1 MDAVVLIIK
10 KGLYLVPGKKQ
21 KFGLIYCDGEN
32 SKKLYKNSIAKEL
45 ISLIST
51 DSDAMQIALSY
62 VNQEPMIEKRYS
74 PARAE
79 RIFTQNL
86 QVVKIVQSINTILGL
101 LLNAELSK
109 IEKPSPDDRRWYEKA
124 IDLQRKIYRDFGTAF
139 QNAKVLTNI
148 YAELPCPLE
157 EKPKHILEIGKQLLD
172 NTFREAYYINS
183 KKQTESDLG
192 LTKCYIFDSAANY
205 LNFLLLNLIQLNP
218 NICLC
223 QNCGEL
229 FVAKTKKKTLYCD
242 RIQLDDRKKCSEI
255 GPKNRAEL
263 QSTLFGF
270 EDYDKAVE
278 RNYQRAKRTA
288 EYYVK
293 DKRLEWDDYF
303 SWLERAQQAKKQWL
317 NEEISDDDF
326 LDFVHE
332 LD

>member
-1 MDAVVLIIK
+1 MK
-10 KGLYLVPGKKQ
+10 KQKGIYLVPTKKQ
-21 KFGLIYCDGEN
+21 KFGLLYCDGEKFKKFYSN
-32 SKKLYKNSIAKEL
+32 SYAKEL
-45 ISLIST
+45 VSIIST

-62 VNQEPMIEKRYS
+62 VNQEPVIEKRYS

-86 QVVKIVQSINTILGL
+86 QAVKIIRSINTILGL

-109 IEKPSPDDRRWYEKA
+109 IEKPSPDDRKGYEKA
-124 IDLQRKIYRDFGTAF
+124 IDLQRKIYRDFSAAF
-139 QNAKVLTNI
+139 QNAKVLTSI

-157 EKPKHILEIGKQLLD
+157 EKPKHILEIDKQLLD
-172 NTFREAYYINS
+172 HTFQETYYINR
-183 KKQTESDLG
+183 KKQTELG
-192 LTKCYIFDSAANY
+192 LTKCYFFDSAANY
-205 LNFLLLNLIQLNP
+205 LNFLLLNLIHLNP

-242 RIQLDDRKKCSEI
+242 RIQPDSNKTCSEI

-270 EDYDKAVE
+270 EDYGKAVE
-278 RNYQRAKRTA
+278 RNYQRAKRTE

-293 DKRLEWDDYF
+293 DKQLEWDEYF
-303 SWLERAQQAKKQWL
+303 YWLERAQQAKKQWL

-326 LDFVHE
+326 LDIVHE

>member
-1 MDAVVLIIK
+1 MNK
-10 KGLYLVPGKKQ
+10 QKGIYLVPTKKQ
-21 KFGLIYCDGEN
+21 KFGLLYCDGEKFKKFYSN
-32 SKKLYKNSIAKEL
+32 SYAKEL
-45 ISLIST
+45 VSIIST

-62 VNQEPMIEKRYS
+62 VNHEPVIEKRYS

-86 QVVKIVQSINTILGL
+86 QAVKIIRSINTILGL

-109 IEKPSPDDRRWYEKA
+109 IEKPSPDDRKGYEKA
-124 IDLQRKIYRDFGTAF
+124 IDLQRKIYRDFSAAF
-139 QNAKVLTNI
+139 QNAKVLTYI

-157 EKPKHILEIGKQLLD
+157 EKPKRILEIDKQLLD
-172 NTFREAYYINS
+172 HTFQETYYINK
-183 KKQTESDLG
+183 KKQTEFDLG

-242 RIQLDDRKKCSEI
+242 RVQPDSQKKCNEI
-255 GPKNRAEL
+255 GPKIRAEL

-278 RNYQRAKRTA
+278 RNYQCAKRTA
-288 EYYVK
+288 EHYVK
-293 DKRLEWDDYF
+293 DIRLDWDDYYT
-303 SWLERAQQAKKQWL
+303 WLEKAQLAKKQWL

-326 LDFVHE
+326 LNIVHE

>member
-1 MDAVVLIIK
+1 MIIK

-148 YAELPCPLE
+148 YAELPCPIE

>member
-1 MDAVVLIIK
+1 MFIIK
-10 KGLYLVPGKKQ
+10 KGLYLVPGKNQ
-21 KFGLIYCDGEN
+21 KFGLNNCDGEN

>member
-1 MDAVVLIIK
+1 M
-10 KGLYLVPGKKQ
+10 
-21 KFGLIYCDGEN
+21 
-32 SKKLYKNSIAKEL
+32 
-45 ISLIST
+45 
-51 DSDAMQIALSY
+51 
-62 VNQEPMIEKRYS
+62 
-74 PARAE
+74 
-79 RIFTQNL
+79 
-86 QVVKIVQSINTILGL
+86 
-101 LLNAELSK
+101 
-109 IEKPSPDDRRWYEKA
+109 
-124 IDLQRKIYRDFGTAF
+124 
-139 QNAKVLTNI
+139 LTNI

-157 EKPKHILEIGKQLLD
+157 EKPKHILEIDKQLLD
-172 NTFREAYYINS
+172 NTFQETYYIHR
-183 KKQTESDLG
+183 KKQTESEMG

-205 LNFLLLNLIQLNP
+205 LNFLLLNLIQSNP

-242 RIQLDDRKKCSEI
+242 RVQPDSNKKCGEI

-288 EYYVK
+288 EHYVK
-293 DKRLEWDDYF
+293 DIRLKWDDYF
-303 SWLERAQQAKKQWL
+303 SWLEKAQLAKKHWL

-326 LDFVHE
+326 LNIVHE

>member
-1 MDAVVLIIK
+1 MIIK

-32 SKKLYKNSIAKEL
+32 FKKLYSNSYAKEL
-45 ISLIST
+45 ISIIST

-62 VNQEPMIEKRYS
+62 INQEPVIEKRYS
-74 PARAE
+74 PAKAE
-79 RIFTQNL
+79 RIFTQNR
-86 QVVKIVQSINTILGL
+86 QVAKIVLSINTILGL

-109 IEKPSPDDRRWYEKA
+109 IEKPSPDDRKGYEKA
-124 IDLQRKIYRDFGTAF
+124 IDLQRKILHDFGAAF
-139 QNAKVLTNI
+139 QNAKVITNI
-148 YAELPCPLE
+148 YSELPYPLE
-157 EKPKHILEIGKQLLD
+157 EKPKRILEIDKQLLD
-172 NTFREAYYINS
+172 HTFQETYYINR

-192 LTKCYIFDSAANY
+192 LTKCYIFDSTANY
-205 LNFLLLNLIQLNP
+205 LNYLLLNLIQLNP

-242 RIQLDDRKKCSEI
+242 RVQPDDQKKCSEI
-255 GPKNRAEL
+255 GPKIRAEL

-270 EDYDKAVE
+270 EDYDMAVE
-278 RNYQRAKRTA
+278 RNYQRAKRTD

-293 DKRLEWDDYF
+293 DKQLEWDDYYT
-303 SWLERAQQAKKQWL
+303 WLEKAQLAKKQWL

-326 LDFVHE
+326 LDIVRE

>member
-1 MDAVVLIIK
+1 MIK
-10 KGLYLVPGKKQ
+10 VKGLYLVSTKKQ
-21 KFGLIYCDGEN
+21 KFGLLYCDGEKFKKIHSN
-32 SKKLYKNSIAKEL
+32 SYAKEL

-51 DSDAMQIALSY
+51 DSDAMQVALSY
-62 VNQEPMIEKRYS
+62 VNQEQVVEKRYS

-79 RIFTQNL
+79 RIFTQNRQL
-86 QVVKIVQSINTILGL
+86 AKIVLSINTILGL

-109 IEKPSPDDRRWYEKA
+109 IEKPSPDDRRGYERA
-124 IDLQRKIYRDFGTAF
+124 IDLQRRIYRDFGTAF

-157 EKPKHILEIGKQLLD
+157 EKPKHILEIDKQLLD
-172 NTFREAYYINS
+172 NTFQETYYIHR
-183 KKQTESDLG
+183 KKQTESGLG

-242 RIQLDDRKKCSEI
+242 RVQPDSNKKCSEI
-255 GPKNRAEL
+255 GPKIRAEL

-278 RNYQRAKRTA
+278 RNYQRAKRTE

-293 DKRLEWDDYF
+293 DKQLEWDDYF
-303 SWLERAQQAKKQWL
+303 SWLERAQRAKQQWL

-326 LDFVHE
+326 LNIVHE

>member
-1 MDAVVLIIK
+1 MDAVVLK
-10 KGLYLVPGKKQ
+10 KQKGIYLVPTKKQ
-21 KFGLIYCDGEN
+21 KFGLLYCDGEKFKKFYSN
-32 SKKLYKNSIAKEL
+32 SYAKEL
-45 ISLIST
+45 VSIIST

-62 VNQEPMIEKRYS
+62 VNQEPVIEKRYS

-86 QVVKIVQSINTILGL
+86 QAVKIIRSINTILGL

-109 IEKPSPDDRRWYEKA
+109 IEKPSPDDRKGYEKA
-124 IDLQRKIYRDFGTAF
+124 IDLQRKIYRDFSAAF
-139 QNAKVLTNI
+139 QNAKVLTSI

-157 EKPKHILEIGKQLLD
+157 EKPKHILEIDKQLLD
-172 NTFREAYYINS
+172 HTFQETYYINR
-183 KKQTESDLG
+183 KKQTELG
-192 LTKCYIFDSAANY
+192 LTKCYFFDSTANY

-218 NICLC
+218 NIFLC

-242 RIQLDDRKKCSEI
+242 RIQPDSNKTCSEI

-270 EDYDKAVE
+270 EDYDMAVE
-278 RNYQRAKRTA
+278 RNYQRAKRTD

-293 DKRLEWDDYF
+293 DKQLEWDDYYT
-303 SWLERAQQAKKQWL
+303 WLEKAQLAKKQWL

-326 LDFVHE
+326 LDIVRE

>member
-1 MDAVVLIIK
+1 MIIK

-32 SKKLYKNSIAKEL
+32 FKKLYSNSYAKEL
-45 ISLIST
+45 ISIIST

-62 VNQEPMIEKRYS
+62 INQEPVIEKRYS
-74 PARAE
+74 PAKAE
-79 RIFTQNL
+79 RIFTQNR
-86 QVVKIVQSINTILGL
+86 QVAKIVLSINTILGL

-109 IEKPSPDDRRWYEKA
+109 IEKPSPDDRKGYEKA
-124 IDLQRKIYRDFGTAF
+124 IDLQRKILHDFGAAF
-139 QNAKVLTNI
+139 QNAKVLTSI

-157 EKPKHILEIGKQLLD
+157 EKPKRILEIDKQLLD
-172 NTFREAYYINS
+172 NTFQETYYIHR

-192 LTKCYIFDSAANY
+192 LTKCYLFDSAANY
-205 LNFLLLNLIQLNP
+205 LNFLLINLIQLNP

-242 RIQLDDRKKCSEI
+242 RVQSESQKRCSEI
-255 GPKNRAEL
+255 GPKKRAEL

-278 RNYQRAKRTA
+278 RNYQRAKRTE

-293 DKRLEWDDYF
+293 DKQLEWDEYF
-303 SWLERAQQAKKQWL
+303 DWLERARQAKKQWL

-326 LDFVHE
+326 LNIVHE

>member
-1 MDAVVLIIK
+1 MIIK

-62 VNQEPMIEKRYS
+62 VNQEPVIEKRYS

-86 QVVKIVQSINTILGL
+86 QAVKIIRSINTILGL

-109 IEKPSPDDRRWYEKA
+109 IEKPSPDDRKGYEKA
-124 IDLQRKIYRDFGTAF
+124 IDLQRKIYRDFSAAF

-157 EKPKHILEIGKQLLD
+157 EKPKHILEIDKQLLD
-172 NTFREAYYINS
+172 HTFQETYYINR
-183 KKQTESDLG
+183 KKQTELG
-192 LTKCYIFDSAANY
+192 LTKCYFFDSAANY

-242 RIQLDDRKKCSEI
+242 RIQPDSNKTCSEI

-270 EDYDKAVE
+270 EDYGKAVE
-278 RNYQRAKRTA
+278 RNYQRAKRTE

-293 DKRLEWDDYF
+293 DKQLEWDDYF

>member
-1 MDAVVLIIK
+1 MDAVVLK
-10 KGLYLVPGKKQ
+10 KQKGIYLVPTKKQ
-21 KFGLIYCDGEN
+21 KYGLLYCDGEKFKKFYSN
-32 SKKLYKNSIAKEL
+32 SYAKEL
-45 ISLIST
+45 VSIIST

-62 VNQEPMIEKRYS
+62 VNQEPVIEKRYS

-86 QVVKIVQSINTILGL
+86 QAVKIIRSINTILGL

-109 IEKPSPDDRRWYEKA
+109 IEKPSPDDRKGYEKA
-124 IDLQRKIYRDFGTAF
+124 IDLQRKIYRDFSAAF
-139 QNAKVLTNI
+139 QNAKVLTSI

-157 EKPKHILEIGKQLLD
+157 EKPKHILEIDKQLLD
-172 NTFREAYYINS
+172 HTFQETYYINR
-183 KKQTESDLG
+183 KKQTELG
-192 LTKCYIFDSAANY
+192 LTKCYFFDSAANY

-242 RIQLDDRKKCSEI
+242 RIQPDSNKTCSEI

-270 EDYDKAVE
+270 EDYGKAVE
-278 RNYQRAKRTA
+278 RNYQRAKRTE

-293 DKRLEWDDYF
+293 DKQLEWDEYF
-303 SWLERAQQAKKQWL
+303 DWLERAQQAKKQWL

-326 LDFVHE
+326 LDIVHE

>member
-1 MDAVVLIIK
+1 MIIK

-32 SKKLYKNSIAKEL
+32 FKKLYKSSFAKEL

-51 DSDAMQIALSY
+51 DSDAMQVALSY
-62 VNQEPMIEKRYS
+62 VNQEPVIEKRYY
-74 PARAE
+74 PTRAE
-79 RIFTQNL
+79 RIYTQN
-86 QVVKIVQSINTILGL
+86 VNVATIVKSINTFLGL
-101 LLNAELSK
+101 LLEIELSK
-109 IEKPSPDDRRWYEKA
+109 IEKPSPDNRRGYEKA
-124 IDLQRKIYRDFGTAF
+124 IDLQREIYHDCGAAF

-148 YAELPCPLE
+148 YAELLCPLE
-157 EKPKHILEIGKQLLD
+157 EKPKHILEIDKQLLD
-172 NTFREAYYINS
+172 NTFQETYYIHR
-183 KKQTESDLG
+183 KKQTESDMG

-205 LNFLLLNLIQLNP
+205 LNFLLLNLIQSNP

-242 RIQLDDRKKCSEI
+242 RVQPDSNKKCGEI

-288 EYYVK
+288 EHYVK
-293 DKRLEWDDYF
+293 DIRLKWDDYF
-303 SWLERAQQAKKQWL
+303 SWLEKAQLAKKHWL

-326 LDFVHE
+326 LNIVHE

>member
-1 MDAVVLIIK
+1 MDAVVLNK
-10 KGLYLVPGKKQ
+10 QKGIYLVPTKKQ
-21 KFGLIYCDGEN
+21 KFGLLYCDGEKFKKFYSN
-32 SKKLYKNSIAKEL
+32 SYAKEL
-45 ISLIST
+45 VSIIST

-62 VNQEPMIEKRYS
+62 VNQEPVIEKRYS

-86 QVVKIVQSINTILGL
+86 QAVKIIRSINTILGL

-109 IEKPSPDDRRWYEKA
+109 IEKPSPDDRKGYEKA
-124 IDLQRKIYRDFGTAF
+124 IDLQRKIYRDFSAAF
-139 QNAKVLTNI
+139 QNAKVLTSI

-157 EKPKHILEIGKQLLD
+157 EKPKHILEIDKQLLD
-172 NTFREAYYINS
+172 HTFQETYYINR
-183 KKQTESDLG
+183 KKQTELG
-192 LTKCYIFDSAANY
+192 LTKCYFFDSAANY
-205 LNFLLLNLIQLNP
+205 LNFLLLNLIHLNP

-242 RIQLDDRKKCSEI
+242 RIQPDSNKTCSEI

-270 EDYDKAVE
+270 EDYGKAVE
-278 RNYQRAKRTA
+278 RNYQRAKRTE

-293 DKRLEWDDYF
+293 DKQLEWDEYF
-303 SWLERAQQAKKQWL
+303 YWLERAQQAKKQWL

-326 LDFVHE
+326 LDIVHE

>member
-1 MDAVVLIIK
+1 MQR
-10 KGLYLVPGKKQ
+10 GFYLVPTGKQ
-21 KFGLIYCDGEN
+21 RFGLLYCDGEKY
-32 SKKLYKNSIAKEL
+32 KKLYSNSYAKEL
-45 ISLIST
+45 ISLTGT

-62 VNQEPMIEKRYS
+62 INQEPQVDKRYS

-79 RIFTQNL
+79 RIFTQNAN
-86 QVVKIVQSINTILGL
+86 VGAIVRSINTFLGL
-101 LLNAELSK
+101 LLEFELSK
-109 IEKPSPDDRRWYEKA
+109 IEKPSPDDRRGYEKA
-124 IDLQRKIYRDFGTAF
+124 IDLQRKIYRDFGAAF
-139 QNAKVLTNI
+139 QKAKVLTNI

-242 RIQLDDRKKCSEI
+242 RIQPDSKKRCSEI
-255 GPKNRAEL
+255 GPKKRAEL

-270 EDYDKAVE
+270 EDYDMAVE

-288 EYYVK
+288 EHYVK
-293 DKRLEWDDYF
+293 DIRLKWDDYF
-303 SWLERAQQAKKQWL
+303 SWLERAQQAKQQWL

-326 LDFVHE
+326 LKIVHE

>member
-1 MDAVVLIIK
+1 MIKK
-10 KGLYLVPGKKQ
+10 KGLYLVPTGKQ
-21 KFGLIYCDGEN
+21 KFGLLYCDGEKF
-32 SKKLYKNSIAKEL
+32 KKLYSNSYAKEL
-45 ISLIST
+45 ILLIST

-62 VNQEPMIEKRYS
+62 VNQEPLVEKRYS
-74 PARAE
+74 CARAE
-79 RIFTQNL
+79 RIFTENRE
-86 QVVKIVQSINTILGL
+86 VVKIVQSINTILGL
-101 LLNAELSK
+101 LLNVELSK
-109 IEKPSPDDRRWYEKA
+109 IEKPSPDDRRGYEKA
-124 IDLQRKIYRDFGTAF
+124 IELQRKIYRDFGVAF

-157 EKPKHILEIGKQLLD
+157 EKPKHILNIDEQLLD
-172 NTFREAYYINS
+172 HSFSETYYIN
-183 KKQTESDLG
+183 KKQQTEDNLD
-192 LTKCYIFDSAANY
+192 LTKCYVFDSAANY

-242 RIQLDDRKKCSEI
+242 RVQPDSKKKCSEI
-255 GPKNRAEL
+255 GPKKRAEL

-288 EYYVK
+288 EEYVK
-293 DKRLEWDDYF
+293 DKQLKWDDYYN
-303 SWLERAQQAKKQWL
+303 WLDRVQQAKKQWL
-317 NEEISDDDF
+317 NEEITDDEF
-326 LDFVHE
+326 LNVVHE

>member
-1 MDAVVLIIK
+1 MDAVVLK
-10 KGLYLVPGKKQ
+10 KQKGIYLVPTKKQ
-21 KFGLIYCDGEN
+21 KFGLLYCDGEKFKKFYSN
-32 SKKLYKNSIAKEL
+32 SYAKEL
-45 ISLIST
+45 VSIIST

-62 VNQEPMIEKRYS
+62 VNQEPVIEKRYS

-86 QVVKIVQSINTILGL
+86 QAVKIIRSINTILGL

-109 IEKPSPDDRRWYEKA
+109 IEKPSPDDRKGYEKA

-139 QNAKVLTNI
+139 QNAKVLANI

-157 EKPKHILEIGKQLLD
+157 EKPKHILEIDKQLLD
-172 NTFREAYYINS
+172 LTFQETYYINR
-183 KKQTESDLG
+183 KKQTELG
-192 LTKCYIFDSAANY
+192 LTKCYFFDSAANY

-218 NICLC
+218 NIFLC

-242 RIQLDDRKKCSEI
+242 RIQ
-255 GPKNRAEL
+255 PKNRAEL

-270 EDYDKAVE
+270 EDYGKAVE
-278 RNYQRAKRTA
+278 RNYQRAKRTE

-293 DKRLEWDDYF
+293 DKQLEWDNYF
-303 SWLERAQQAKKQWL
+303 DWLERAQRAKQQWL
-317 NEEISDDDF
+317 NEEITDDEF
-326 LDFVHE
+326 LNIVHE

>member
-1 MDAVVLIIK
+1 MIKK
-10 KGLYLVPGKKQ
+10 KGLYLIPAKKQ
-21 KFGLIYCDGEN
+21 KFSLLYCDGEN
-32 SKKLYKNSIAKEL
+32 FKKLYSNSYAEEL

-62 VNQEPMIEKRYS
+62 VNQELLADERYS
-74 PARAE
+74 PSEAE
-79 RIFTQNL
+79 GIFTQNR
-86 QVVKIVQSINTILGL
+86 QVVQIVQSINPILGL
-101 LLNAELSK
+101 LLDAELPK
-109 IEKPSPDDRRWYEKA
+109 IEKPSPDDRKGYKKA
-124 IDLQRKIYRDFGTAF
+124 IDLQRKIYRDFGVAF
-139 QNAKVLTNI
+139 QNIKVLTNI

-157 EKPKHILEIGKQLLD
+157 EKPKHILEIDEQLLD
-172 NTFREAYYINS
+172 HIFPETYYINK
-183 KKQTESDLG
+183 KKQAEDNLG
-192 LTKCYIFDSAANY
+192 LTKCYIFDYAANY

-229 FVAKTKKKTLYCD
+229 FVAKTKKKTLYCNRVQPD
-242 RIQLDDRKKCSEI
+242 SNKKCSEI

-278 RNYQRAKRTA
+278 RNYQRAKRT
-288 EYYVK
+288 EEEYVK
-293 DKRLEWDDYF
+293 DIQLGWYDYL
-303 SWLERAQQAKKQWL
+303 SWLEKAQQAKKQWL

-326 LDFVHE
+326 LNIIHE